1 MPTHEVPRGDR
12 LMSDHLEPAPGDALL
27 IEARYGDTEATIA
40 LDGEFDMSG
49 VARFSSCVSA
59 VLAPHPLSV
68 AVDARGV
75 TFIDSSG
82 LMALLR
88 GRDVAAEAG
97 VAFRVVKPSPP
108 LRRLAELTGV
118 EDLLPD
124 E

>member
-1 MPTHEVPRGDR
+1 
-12 LMSDHLEPAPGDALL
+12 MSDHLEPAPSDALL
-27 IEARYGDTEATIA
+27 IEARYDDTEATIV

-49 VARFSSCVSA
+49 VARFSSYVSA
-59 VLAPHPLSV
+59 VLAQHPLSV
-68 AVDARGV
+68 AVDAWGV

-88 GRDVAAEAG
+88 ARDVAAEAG
-97 VAFRVVKPSPP
+97 VAFRVIKPSPP

-124 E
+124 Q